1 MSLPLRWEGAE
12 PRSKSENL
20 AYVDVRS
27 SRIRMV
33 RMRRSLFLIVSFVVC
48 TAVQAVAVSVV
59 SASDLDSLTHQF
71 NLNEVE
77 VTARRREEPVIPVQ
91 KLSGS
96 RLQALSTQSVADA
109 VRYFSGVQ
117 IKDYGGVGSMKT
129 IDVRSMGSNH
139 LGVFYDGIEIGNAQN
154 GTVDLGKFSMD
165 NIEEIA
171 LYNGQK
177 SEIFQPA
184 KDYGSA
190 GTLYLKT
197 RRPRFNDGKTYNLSI
212 TMKAGT
218 FGLANPS
225 ILYEQKLTESIHL
238 SANAE
243 YTYAHGRYH
252 FRYRRVLPNGTV
264 AWDTTAVRHNGD
276 VQAGRAEV
284 GVFGYLPEGK
294 WHIKG
299 YYYQSEKGIPGAI
312 VNNVWTNSQRQW
324 DRNAFV
330 QGNFTQRV
338 TRGYDVQVNAK
349 YSNDRMRYLNPDTT
363 LMYIDNVFTQQEVYL
378 SMAHR
383 VALLGQ
389 NSVFRNIDHSTRRYI
404 EMVNWDISLSADWQW
419 NYLDGNLANFVFPER
434 NTVLAAAATQ
444 VYWKY
449 LKAQASVLGTFIFD
463 KIHQPTLT
471 TPTACKQKPQ
481 FTPAVFLSY
490 QPVLREE
497 FFLRAYYKRI
507 FRMPTFN
514 DLYYTDVGNISL
526 LPEYT
531 TQYDGG
537 VQYDK
542 RWQDGVCRA
551 VSVKADGYFNQVK
564 NKIVAIPKGNGQYR
578 WQMMNLGY
586 VEIRGCDINAS
597 TTFNLTHDVL
607 LTVAAAYTYQK
618 AQDLTDPNEM
628 TYGGQIAYIP
638 WHSGSATVNMMWRG
652 LSVNYAF
659 VYVGERYHN
668 SANIPANHEQ
678 PWYTHDVS
686 ISYDLPTRPRLHFAI
701 EINNLL
707 NQQYD
712 IILNYPMPGINGK
725 GIIRITI

>member
-1 MSLPLRWEGAE
+1 MKHSL
-12 PRSKSENL
+12 
-20 AYVDVRS
+20 
-27 SRIRMV
+27 
-33 RMRRSLFLIVSFVVC
+33 LFIVSFVAC
-48 TAVQAVAVSVV
+48 TAVQAEAVSVV

-91 KLSGS
+91 KLSGA
-96 RLQALSTQSVADA
+96 RLEGLSTQSVADA
-109 VRYFSGVQ
+109 ARYFSGVQ
-117 IKDYGGVGSMKT
+117 IKDYGGVGGMKT
-129 IDVRSMGSNH
+129 IDVRSMGTNH

-197 RRPRFNDGKTYNLSI
+197 RRPKFTPGKNYNLSI

-225 ILYEQKLTESIHL
+225 ILYEQKLTDNIHL
-238 SANAE
+238 SASGE

-252 FRYRRVLPNGTV
+252 FRYRRVLPSGAV
-264 AWDTTAVRHNGD
+264 AWDTTAVRQNGD

-284 GVFGYLPEGK
+284 GLFGYLSEGK
-294 WHIKG
+294 WHVKG

-330 QGNFTQRV
+330 QGNYTQRV
-338 TRGYDVQVNAK
+338 TKGYDVQVNAK

-363 LMYIDNVFTQQEVYL
+363 LMYIDNTFTQQEIYL

-389 NSVFRNIDHSTRRYI
+389 QSVFSNQQSA
-404 EMVNWDISLSADWQW
+404 VNWDVSLSADWQW
-419 NYLDGNLANFVFPER
+419 NYLEGNLANFVYPER

-444 VYWKY
+444 LYWKY

-463 KIHQPTLT
+463 KIHQPTLA
-471 TPTACKQKPQ
+471 TPTAYKQKPQ
-481 FTPAVFLSY
+481 FTPAVFVSY
-490 QPVLREE
+490 QPILSEE
-497 FFLRAYYKRI
+497 LFLRAYYKRI

-542 RWQDGVCRA
+542 RWQEGACRA

-586 VEIRGCDINAS
+586 VEIRGCDVNAS
-597 TTFNLTHDVL
+597 GTFDLTNEVL
-607 LTVAAAYTYQK
+607 LTVAAAYTYQR
-618 AQDLTDPNEM
+618 AQDFTDPGEL

-638 WHSGSATVNMMWRG
+638 WHSGSATVNLQWKG

-659 VYVGERYHN
+659 IYVGERYHN

-686 ISYDLPTRPRLHFAI
+686 ISYDLETRPRPLPHKEGSNQTRCRPRLHFAI
-701 EINNLL
+701 EVNNML
-707 NQQYD
+707 NQQYEV
-712 IILNYPMPGINGK
+712 ILNYPMPGINGK

>member
-1 MSLPLRWEGAE
+1 M
-12 PRSKSENL
+12 K
-20 AYVDVRS
+20 
-27 SRIRMV
+27 
-33 RMRRSLFLIVSFVVC
+33 RSLLFIVSFVAC
-48 TAVQAVAVSVV
+48 TAVQAEAVSVV

-91 KLSGS
+91 KLSGA
-96 RLQALSTQSVADA
+96 RLEGLSTQSVADA
-109 VRYFSGVQ
+109 ARYFSGVQ
-117 IKDYGGVGSMKT
+117 IKDYGGVGGMKT
-129 IDVRSMGSNH
+129 IDVRSMGTNH

-165 NIEEIA
+165 NIEELA

-190 GTLYLKT
+190 GTLYIKT
-197 RRPRFNDGKTYNLSI
+197 RRPKFTPGKNYNLSI

-225 ILYEQKLTESIHL
+225 ILYEQKLTDNIHL
-238 SANAE
+238 SASGE

-252 FRYRRVLPNGTV
+252 FRYRRVLPSGAV
-264 AWDTTAVRHNGD
+264 AWDTTAVRQNGD

-284 GVFGYLPEGK
+284 GLFGYLPEGK
-294 WHIKG
+294 WHVKG

-330 QGNFTQRV
+330 QGNYTQRV
-338 TRGYDVQVNAK
+338 TKGYDVQVNAK

-363 LMYIDNVFTQQEVYL
+363 LMYIDNTFTQQEIYL

-389 NSVFRNIDHSTRRYI
+389 QSVFSNQQSA
-404 EMVNWDISLSADWQW
+404 VNWDVSLSADWQW
-419 NYLDGNLANFVFPER
+419 NYLEGNLANFVYPER

-444 VYWKY
+444 LYWKY

-463 KIHQPTLT
+463 KIHQPTIA
-471 TPTACKQKPQ
+471 TPTAYKQKPQ
-481 FTPAVFLSY
+481 FTPAVFVSY
-490 QPVLREE
+490 QPILSEE
-497 FFLRAYYKRI
+497 LFLRAYYKRI

-542 RWQDGVCRA
+542 RWQEGACRA

-586 VEIRGCDINAS
+586 VEIRGCDVNAS
-597 TTFNLTHDVL
+597 GTFDLTHEVL

-618 AQDLTDPNEM
+618 AQDFTDPGEL

-638 WHSGSATVNMMWRG
+638 WHSGSATVNLQWKG

-659 VYVGERYHN
+659 IYVGERYHN
-668 SANIPANHEQ
+668 SANIPANREQ

-686 ISYDLPTRPRLHFAI
+686 ISYDLETRPRPLPHKEGSNQTRCRPRLHFAI
-701 EINNLL
+701 EINNML
-707 NQQYD
+707 NQQYEV
-712 IILNYPMPGINGK
+712 ILNYPMPGINGK

>member
-1 MSLPLRWEGAE
+1 M
-12 PRSKSENL
+12 K
-20 AYVDVRS
+20 
-27 SRIRMV
+27 
-33 RMRRSLFLIVSFVVC
+33 RSLFFIVSFVAC
-48 TAVQAVAVSVV
+48 TAVQAEAYPLPISEGKGEE
-59 SASDLDSLTHQF
+59 LDSIVRQF
-71 NLNEVE
+71 SIDEVE

-91 KLSGS
+91 TLSGA
-96 RLQALSTQSVADA
+96 RLEGLSTQSVADA
-109 VRYFSGVQ
+109 ARYFSGVQ
-117 IKDYGGVGSMKT
+117 IKDYGGVGGMKT
-129 IDVRSMGSNH
+129 IDVRSMGTNH

-165 NIEEIA
+165 NIEELA

-190 GTLYLKT
+190 GTLYIKT
-197 RRPRFNDGKTYNLSI
+197 RRPKFTPGKTYNLSI

-225 ILYEQKLTESIHL
+225 ILYEQKLTDNIHL
-238 SANAE
+238 SASGE

-252 FRYRRVLPNGTV
+252 FRYRRVLPSGAV
-264 AWDTTAVRHNGD
+264 AWDTTAVRQNGD

-284 GVFGYLPEGK
+284 GLFGYLPEGK
-294 WHIKG
+294 WHVKG

-330 QGNFTQRV
+330 QGNYTQRIV
-338 TRGYDVQVNAK
+338 RGYDVQVNAK
-349 YSNDRMRYLNPDTT
+349 YSNDRLRYLNPDTT
-363 LMYIDNVFTQQEVYL
+363 LMYIDNTFTQQEVYM

-383 VALLGQ
+383 VALLGHQ
-389 NSVFRNIDHSTRRYI
+389 SVFSHQPSA
-404 EMVNWDISLSADWQW
+404 VNWDVSLSADWLW
-419 NYLDGNLANFVFPER
+419 NYLEGNLANFVYPER

-444 VYWKY
+444 LYWKY

-463 KIHQPTLT
+463 KIHQPTIA
-471 TPTACKQKPQ
+471 TPTAYKQQPQ
-481 FTPAVFLSY
+481 FTPAVFVSY
-490 QPVLREE
+490 QPVLSEE
-497 FFLRAYYKRI
+497 LFLRAYYKRI

-531 TQYDGG
+531 TQYNGG

-542 RWQDGVCRA
+542 RWQEGACRA

-578 WQMMNLGY
+578 WQMLNLGY
-586 VEIRGCDINAS
+586 VEIRGCDVNAS
-597 TTFNLTHDVL
+597 GTFDLTNEVL

-618 AQDLTDPNEM
+618 AQDFTDPGEL

-638 WHSGSATVNMMWRG
+638 WHSGSATVNLQWKG

-659 VYVGERYHN
+659 IYVGERYHN
-668 SANIPANHEQ
+668 SANIPANREQ
-678 PWYTHDVS
+678 PWYTHDMS
-686 ISYDLPTRPRLHFAI
+686 ISYDMPISRKSIVDSRKSKVDSRKPKYSPRLYFAV

-707 NQQYD
+707 NQQYEV
-712 IILNYPMPGINGK
+712 ILNYPMPGINGK